1 MRTAANILLLIVAVA
16 VHVIWIRSLVEWTA
30 HHATQQTVKTA
41 RIIREKTE
49 RRINTMNETM
59 TQIINAATPIL
70 CLLITAGGAY
80 LVALLKRQTAQ
91 IEKDLDNETAAKYM
105 NMAVDAVA
113 QAVAYT
119 AQTFTDS
126 LKAEGKFTKEKQLE
140 AFEKSKNK
148 TLEILGDT
156 TVAALREIYGD
167 FDAWLETKIEQV
179 CRETKAASESQ
190 IKAATADAATTA
202 ASVAATIATTAVQQL
217 AAEAPAAE
225 TKTE

>member
-1 MRTAANILLLIVAVA
+1 
-16 VHVIWIRSLVEWTA
+16 
-30 HHATQQTVKTA
+30 
-41 RIIREKTE
+41 
-49 RRINTMNETM
+49 MNETM

-91 IEKDLDNETAAKYM
+91 IEKDLDNETATKYM

-119 AQTFTDS
+119 AQTFADS

-167 FDAWLETKIEQV
+167 FDAWLETKI
-179 CRETKAASESQ
+179 ASESQ

-225 TKTE
+225 SKTE